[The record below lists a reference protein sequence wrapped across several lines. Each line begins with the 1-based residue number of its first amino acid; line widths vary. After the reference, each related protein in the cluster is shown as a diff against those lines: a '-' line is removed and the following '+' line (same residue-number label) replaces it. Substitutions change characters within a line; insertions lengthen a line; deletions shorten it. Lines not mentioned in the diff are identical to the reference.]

1 VAGVV
6 GVVSRIAWGQ
16 PGREDPSVT
25 TPTSRQ
31 RKLLRRAA
39 RDPRYA
45 RWRERL
51 VVLFAGNA
59 DDLLLSLVA
68 LVPEGVHTVG
78 THAGA
83 ARPDG
88 PVDIAIVVNR
98 ARKRS
103 ALLELRR
110 TLQGM
115 PEAVGDSTIV
125 LAVLLRRGA
134 RVVPGRVVGFASGE
148 ILNQLMMAVDPE
160 AGRAGRTLRERMGLL
175 ALNAAGV
182 EVLRLG

>member
-1 VAGVV
+1 MT
-6 GVVSRIAWGQ
+6 I
-16 PGREDPSVT
+16 
-25 TPTSRQ
+25 PTSRQ

-39 RDPRYA
+39 RDPRYS

-68 LVPEGVHTVG
+68 LAPEGVHAVG
-78 THAGA
+78 AHAGA
-83 ARPDG
+83 ARPAG
-88 PVDIAIVVNR
+88 AVDIAIVVNR

-103 ALLELRR
+103 ALVELGR
-110 TLQGM
+110 TLQSM
-115 PEAVGDSTIV
+115 PEAIGDSTIEIG
-125 LAVLLRRGA
+125 VLLKRGA
-134 RVVPGRVVGFASGE
+134 RVVPGRVVASASGE
-148 ILNQLMMAVDPE
+148 IFAQVMMAVDPE
-160 AGRAGRTLRERMGLL
+160 AGRAGRSLRERLGLL